1 MALINASFSTHVLRK
16 DRKTQI
22 VTKSSI
28 SKTTKRQKPTK
39 AILAKDAK
47 SPANADLSKDE
58 LIGFYREMVRIRRFE
73 ERSLRA
79 YQQGRIAGFLHLYIG
94 QESIAVGSISLMGEN
109 DHVITAYRDHGH
121 ALAVGMN
128 MNECMAELFGKSTG
142 CSKGKGGSMHYFDP
156 SKNYWGGHGIVA
168 GQTPLGAGLAYGLK
182 YQGKK
187 GCALCFLGDGA
198 INQGAFHESL
208 NIASLWDLPVVYI
221 IENNGYSMGTSQ
233 ERSSMHPDLGLAARA
248 EGYSMNWAHINGE
261 SIFDIREGIKKAMD
275 LAREESK
282 PSLLEIH
289 TYRYQGHSIADA
301 NHKKYRTKEEID
313 DYRKNHD
320 PLSLYREY
328 LLDAKLL
335 TDEGMKEIDLAAK
348 AEAEESAKFADESPF
363 PPESDIL
370 KDVYWEEDNPDQ
382 KLSEGRIFFND

>member
-1 MALINASFSTHVLRK
+1 MPLINASFSTHVLLK

-28 SKTTKRQKPTK
+28 SKTTNRQKPTK
-39 AILAKDAK
+39 AILAEDAK

-208 NIASLWDLPVVYI
+208 NIASLWNLPVVYI

-261 SIFDIREGIKKAMD
+261 SIFDIREGVKKAMD

-335 TDEGMKEIDLAAK
+335 TDEGMKEIDIAAK

-370 KDVYWEEDNPDQ
+370 KDVYWEEDHPDQ

>member
-1 MALINASFSTHVLRK
+1 MFSAILEKLRS
-16 DRKTQI
+16 
-22 VTKSSI
+22 VTDSTI
-28 SKTTKRQKPTK
+28 SKKTKRQKPTK
-39 AILAKDAK
+39 AVLAKEAK
-47 SPANADLSKDE
+47 SSANADLSDDQ
-58 LIGFYREMVRIRRFE
+58 LIAFYREMVRIRRFE

-79 YQQGRIAGFLHLYIG
+79 YQQGKIAGFLHLYIG
-94 QESIAVGSISLMGEN
+94 QESIAVGCVSLMGED
-109 DHVITAYRDHGH
+109 DHIITAYRDHGH
-121 ALAVGMN
+121 ALAVGMS

-248 EGYSMNWAHINGE
+248 EGYEMNWAHINGE
-261 SIFDIREGIKKAMD
+261 SIFDIREGVKKAMD

-320 PLSLYREY
+320 PVSLYRSHIIESG
-328 LLDAKLL
+328 LLSEDA
-335 TDEGMKEIDLAAK
+335 MKEIDLAAK
-348 AEAEESAKFADESPF
+348 AEAEASAKFADESPF
-363 PPESDIL
+363 PTEDDIL
-370 KDVYWEEDNPDQ
+370 KDVYWEEDHPDE
-382 KLSEGRIFFND
+382 KLSQGRIFFND

>member
-1 MALINASFSTHVLRK
+1 M
-16 DRKTQI
+16 TQSKSKN
-22 VTKSSI
+22 KSS
-28 SKTTKRQKPTK
+28 RQKPTK
-39 AILAKDAK
+39 ANLAEE
-47 SPANADLSKDE
+47 SNLPANAALTKEQLSSY
-58 LIGFYREMVRIRRFE
+58 YRDMVRIRRFE

-94 QESIAVGSISLMGEN
+94 QESIAVGCVSLMEEN
-109 DHVITAYRDHGH
+109 DHIITAYRDHGH
-121 ALAVGMN
+121 ALAVGMS
-128 MNECMAELFGKSTG
+128 MDECMAELYGKATG

-156 SKNYWGGHGIVA
+156 SKHYWGGHGIVG

-182 YQGKK
+182 YQDKK

-208 NIASLWDLPVVYI
+208 NLAALWDLPVVYI

-233 ERSSMHPDLGLAARA
+233 ERSSVHPAGGLAARA
-248 EGYSMNWAHINGE
+248 EGYNMNWATINGE
-261 SIFDIREGIKKAMD
+261 SLFAIREGVKKAMD

-320 PLSLYREY
+320 PVALYRSHM
-328 LLDAKLL
+328 LDAGILN
-335 TDEGMKEIDLAAK
+335 DETIKEIDSAAK
-348 AEAEESAKFADESPF
+348 AEAEKSAKFAESSPF
-363 PPESDIL
+363 PTEEDIL
-370 KDVYWEEDNPDQ
+370 KDVYWEEDNPED
-382 KLSEGRIFFND
+382 KLSQGRIFFND

>member
-16 DRKTQI
+16 DRKTLI

-28 SKTTKRQKPTK
+28 SKTTKRHKPTK

-248 EGYSMNWAHINGE
+248 EGYSMNWDHINGE

-328 LLDAKLL
+328 LLDAKIL
-335 TDEGMKEIDLAAK
+335 TNEGMKEIDLAAK

>member
-1 MALINASFSTHVLRK
+1 
-16 DRKTQI
+16 
-22 VTKSSI
+22 VTK
-28 SKTTKRQKPTK
+28 TTDTKKSARTKPTK
-39 AILAKDAK
+39 ANLAQEAK
-47 SPANADLSKDE
+47 TPANAKLTSEE

-79 YQQGRIAGFLHLYIG
+79 YQQGKIAGFLHLYIG
-94 QESIAVGSISLMGEN
+94 QESIAVGCVSLMEEN

-121 ALAVGMN
+121 ALAVGMS
-128 MNECMAELFGKSTG
+128 MDECMAELFGKATG

-198 INQGAFHESL
+198 VNQGAFHESL
-208 NIASLWDLPVVYI
+208 NIAALWDLPVVYI

-233 ERSSMHPDLGLAARA
+233 ERSSAHPEEGIAARA
-248 EGYSMNWAHINGE
+248 NGYNINWAKINGE
-261 SIFDIREGIKKAMD
+261 SLFDIREGVKKAMD
-275 LAREESK
+275 LARDKSK

-301 NHKKYRTKEEID
+301 NHKKYRSKEEID

-320 PLSLYREY
+320 PIILYREY
-328 LLDAKLL
+328 LLESKLL
-335 TDEGMKEIDLAAK
+335 DDEGIKEIDLAAK
-348 AEAEESAKFADESPF
+348 EEAEKSAAFAEKSEF
-363 PPESDIL
+363 PVEEDIL

-382 KLSEGRIFFND
+382 KQSEGRIFFND

>member
-1 MALINASFSTHVLRK
+1 MPLINASFSTHVLLK

-28 SKTTKRQKPTK
+28 SKTTNRQKPTK

-208 NIASLWDLPVVYI
+208 NIASLWNLPVVYI

-261 SIFDIREGIKKAMD
+261 SIFDIREGVKKAMD

-335 TDEGMKEIDLAAK
+335 TDEGMKEIDIAAK

-370 KDVYWEEDNPDQ
+370 KDVYWEEDHPDQ

>member
-1 MALINASFSTHVLRK
+1 MFRLKFEY
-16 DRKTQI
+16 TQI
-22 VTKSSI
+22 VTK
-28 SKTTKRQKPTK
+28 TTEPKKSARSKPTK
-39 AILAKDAK
+39 ANLAKEAK
-47 SPANADLSKDE
+47 TPANAKLTDEE

-79 YQQGRIAGFLHLYIG
+79 YQQGKIAGFLHLYIG
-94 QESIAVGSISLMGEN
+94 QESIAVGCVSLMDEN

-121 ALAVGMN
+121 ALAVGMS
-128 MNECMAELFGKSTG
+128 MDECMAELFGKATG

-156 SKNYWGGHGIVA
+156 SKNFWGGHGIVA

-198 INQGAFHESL
+198 INQGAFHESM
-208 NIASLWDLPVVYI
+208 NIAALWDLPVVYI

-233 ERSSMHPDLGLAARA
+233 ERSSVHPEIGIAARA
-248 EGYSMNWAHINGE
+248 DGYNMNWAKINGE
-261 SIFDIREGIKKAMD
+261 SLFDIREGVKKAMD
-275 LAREESK
+275 LARDESK

-301 NHKKYRTKEEID
+301 NHKKYRSKEEID

-320 PLSLYREY
+320 PIILYREFLMESK
-328 LLDAKLL
+328 LLDE
-335 TDEGMKEIDLAAK
+335 DGIKEIDTEAK
-348 AEAEESAKFADESPF
+348 TEAEKSAKFAEESDF
-363 PPESDIL
+363 PVEADIL
-370 KDVYWEEDNPDQ
+370 KDVYWEEDNPDE
-382 KLSEGRIFFND
+382 KISGGKIFFND

>member
-1 MALINASFSTHVLRK
+1 MPLINASFSTHVLLK

-28 SKTTKRQKPTK
+28 SKTTNRQKPTK
-39 AILAKDAK
+39 AILAEDAK

-208 NIASLWDLPVVYI
+208 NIASLWNLPVVYI

-261 SIFDIREGIKKAMD
+261 SIFDIREGVKKAMD

-313 DYRKNHD
+313 DYRKKHD

-335 TDEGMKEIDLAAK
+335 TDEGMKEIDIAAK

-370 KDVYWEEDNPDQ
+370 KDVYWEEDHPDQ

>member
-1 MALINASFSTHVLRK
+1 MTNATE
-16 DRKTQI
+16 
-22 VTKSSI
+22 TK
-28 SKTTKRQKPTK
+28 KAKRQKPAK
-39 AILAKDAK
+39 ANLAKEAK
-47 SPANADLSKDE
+47 SQANKDLSDE
-58 LIGFYREMVRIRRFE
+58 QLVGFYREMVRIRRFE

-79 YQQGRIAGFLHLYIG
+79 YQQGKIAGFLHLYIG
-94 QESIAVGSISLMGEN
+94 QESIAVGCISLMQEN

-121 ALAVGMN
+121 ALAVGMS
-128 MNECMAELFGKSTG
+128 MDECMAELFGKATG

-156 SKNYWGGHGIVA
+156 ARNYWGGHGIVA

-208 NIASLWDLPVVYI
+208 NLASLWDLPVVYI

-233 ERSSMHPDLGLAARA
+233 ERSSVHPEIGLAARA
-248 EGYSMNWAHINGE
+248 DGYNMNWAKINGE
-261 SIFDIREGIKKAMD
+261 SLFDIREGVKNAMD
-275 LAREESK
+275 LARNECK

-320 PLSLYREY
+320 PITLYRDFILKSK
-328 LLDAKLL
+328 LLDEDQVKQ
-335 TDEGMKEIDLAAK
+335 IDQDAK
-348 AEAEESAKFADESPF
+348 AEAEKSAQFAEESPF
-363 PPESDIL
+363 PEEGDIV

-382 KLSEGRIFFND
+382 KVSEGRIFFND

>member
-1 MALINASFSTHVLRK
+1 M
-16 DRKTQI
+16 
-22 VTKSSI
+22 TKSTEPKKSA
-28 SKTTKRQKPTK
+28 RPKPTK
-39 AILAKDAK
+39 ANLAKEAK
-47 SPANADLSKDE
+47 TPANANLTDDE

-79 YQQGRIAGFLHLYIG
+79 YQQGKIAGFLHLYIG
-94 QESIAVGSISLMGEN
+94 QESIAVGCVSLMDEN

-121 ALAVGMN
+121 ALAVGMS
-128 MNECMAELFGKSTG
+128 MDECMAELFGKATG

-198 INQGAFHESL
+198 INQGAFHESM
-208 NIASLWDLPVVYI
+208 NIAALWDLPVVYI

-233 ERSSMHPDLGLAARA
+233 ERSSVHPEIGIAARA
-248 EGYSMNWAHINGE
+248 DGYNMNWAKINGE
-261 SIFDIREGIKKAMD
+261 SLFDIREGVKKAMD
-275 LAREESK
+275 LARDESK

-301 NHKKYRTKEEID
+301 NHKKYRSKEEID

-320 PLSLYREY
+320 PIILYREFLLQSK
-328 LLDAKLL
+328 LLDEDGIK
-335 TDEGMKEIDLAAK
+335 KIDTEAK
-348 AEAEESAKFADESPF
+348 AEAEKSAKFAEESDF
-363 PPESDIL
+363 PVEADIL
-370 KDVYWEEDNPDQ
+370 KDVYWEEDNPDE
-382 KLSEGRIFFND
+382 KLSGGKIFFND